1 VITFILILNLLVI
14 ICSIFLI
21 FFFRKSIKV
30 DGISK
35 DQIFKQTLEKAAD
48 QVLNQQSASI
58 REVNLEEIKKT
69 LNPFKEQLQ
78 RDLDLLKAQIS
89 QQNVASAKSEAKFEH
104 QIDSLLN
111 ATSGMQEDAQNL
123 TKALKG
129 DNKLQGDW
137 GEQVLKKALEKSGL
151 QEGVNYELQKSFK
164 TNDGKIQRPDAVI
177 YLPNKRN
184 IIIDSKVSLTAWERY
199 VNSDDEEKSIFLKDH
214 IDSLKK
220 HIKELSNKNY
230 NDLED
235 LCAPDYLF
243 VFVPIE
249 SALSAALSSDWDLQT
264 IANNKNIAFLTPT
277 ILIAVLRIAEN
288 FWRLDMQNKN
298 AEDIAERAGLLYQK
312 FSGLSDDLSKVGD
325 YISKA
330 HGAYNSAQRK
340 LSEGD
345 GNLFSQ
351 VEKLKHLG
359 AKTKT
364 ALLKQPSPIKKE
376 E

>member
-1 VITFILILNLLVI
+1 
-14 ICSIFLI
+14 
-21 FFFRKSIKV
+21 
-30 DGISK
+30 
-35 DQIFKQTLEKAAD
+35 
-48 QVLNQQSASI
+48 
-58 REVNLEEIKKT
+58 
-69 LNPFKEQLQ
+69 
-78 RDLDLLKAQIS
+78 
-89 QQNVASAKSEAKFEH
+89 
-104 QIDSLLN
+104 
-111 ATSGMQEDAQNL
+111 M
-123 TKALKG
+123 
-129 DNKLQGDW
+129 
-137 GEQVLKKALEKSGL
+137 
-151 QEGVNYELQKSFK
+151 
-164 TNDGKIQRPDAVI
+164 
-177 YLPNKRN
+177 
-184 IIIDSKVSLTAWERY
+184 
-199 VNSDDEEKSIFLKDH
+199 
-214 IDSLKK
+214 
-220 HIKELSNKNY
+220 
-230 NDLED
+230 
-235 LCAPDYLF
+235 
-243 VFVPIE
+243 
-249 SALSAALSSDWDLQT
+249 SAALSSDWDLQT

-364 ALLKQPSPIKKE
+364 ALLKQTSPIKKE